1 MLFVLKLE
9 NKKVINVSKWL
20 TESNLYISCQ
30 LGKHVKISFRLCLVP
45 RKFEGKYKGKKIQ
58 KKNRR
63 KEKVKENKQN
73 RLKVD
78 KLFFLLL

>member
-20 TESNLYISCQ
+20 TESNLCISYQ

-45 RKFEGKYKGKKIQ
+45 RKI
-58 KKNRR
+58 
-63 KEKVKENKQN
+63 
-73 RLKVD
+73 
-78 KLFFLLL
+78 